1 MEDIYRNGNYRR
13 KSSHRSKHSAKTVSY
28 RPQYNSNNRNNKN
41 RKRRKKA
48 KRMEEPKLN
57 KKKVFMVI
65 AIPILIIMFINNK
78 KGKNIEVSGKGTDIK
93 ESQSTTETNNINMPT
108 QTTNTSTNSTQT
120 TNKVEITDWKLRLA
134 NYDNLLPEDFEVELA
149 NIDNSKD
156 PKQFDARAVKYL
168 KDMINAMK
176 KDGNTKIWCQ
186 STFRSVKRQKELYDA
201 SVQKYLKQGKTQ
213 EEADIP
219 EKEKESQQELQ
230 KQITIATQ
238 DKKVESPKQAE
249 QSKVTQ
255 VITKQKTEINEQLK
269 QDIKTETQIQEQTKF
284 ETKVEEKQSE
294 TPKCTDTNHGVGV
307 GNSNKWFNSYNEAV
321 SYYDNLILSY
331 SNKVHNG
338 EIIFEEYNK
347 QCPCGYEIWSCQYC
361 GKWTLNYYMR

>member
-93 ESQSTTETNNINMPT
+93 ESQSTTETNNTNNINMPT

-120 TNKVEITDWKLRLA
+120 TNKVEITDWRLRLA
-134 NYDNLLPEDFEVELA
+134 NYDNLLPEDFEVELT

-168 KDMINAMK
+168 RDMINAMK

-186 STFRSVKRQKELYDA
+186 STYRSVKRQKELYDA

-213 EEADIP
+213 EEADKLTLEYINKPGGSDHNLGLAVDFNYVDNSFAKTSEYKWLLKNAENYGFILRYP
-219 EKEKESQQELQ
+219 EDKEDKTKIAYESWHWRYVGEENAKRMNEL
-230 KQITIATQ
+230 
-238 DKKVESPKQAE
+238 
-249 QSKVTQ
+249 
-255 VITKQKTEINEQLK
+255 NMCL
-269 QDIKTETQIQEQTKF
+269 
-284 ETKVEEKQSE
+284 
-294 TPKCTDTNHGVGV
+294 
-307 GNSNKWFNSYNEAV
+307 
-321 SYYDNLILSY
+321 
-331 SNKVHNG
+331 
-338 EIIFEEYNK
+338 EEYVEYLQNGNK
-347 QCPCGYEIWSCQYC
+347 
-361 GKWTLNYYMR
+361 

>member
-93 ESQSTTETNNINMPT
+93 ESQSTTETNNTNNTNNINMPT

-120 TNKVEITDWKLRLA
+120 TNKVEITDWRLRLA
-134 NYDNLLPEDFEVELA
+134 NYDNLLPEDFEVELT

-168 KDMINAMK
+168 RDMINAMK

-186 STFRSVKRQKELYDA
+186 STYRSVKRQKELYDA
-201 SVQKYLKQGKTQ
+201 SVQKYLKQGKKQ
-213 EEADIP
+213 EEADKLTLEYINKPGGSDHNLGLAVDFNYVDNSFAQTSEYKWLLKNAENYGFILRYP
-219 EKEKESQQELQ
+219 EDKEDKTKIAYESWHWRYVGEENAKRMNEL
-230 KQITIATQ
+230 
-238 DKKVESPKQAE
+238 
-249 QSKVTQ
+249 
-255 VITKQKTEINEQLK
+255 NMCL
-269 QDIKTETQIQEQTKF
+269 
-284 ETKVEEKQSE
+284 
-294 TPKCTDTNHGVGV
+294 
-307 GNSNKWFNSYNEAV
+307 
-321 SYYDNLILSY
+321 
-331 SNKVHNG
+331 
-338 EIIFEEYNK
+338 EEYVEYLQNGNK
-347 QCPCGYEIWSCQYC
+347 
-361 GKWTLNYYMR
+361 

>member
-13 KSSHRSKHSAKTVSY
+13 KSSHRSKHSAKTISY
-28 RPQYNSNNRNNKN
+28 RPQYNSNNKNNKN

-78 KGKNIEVSGKGTDIK
+78 HDKNIEVSGKGTDIK
-93 ESQSTTETNNINMPT
+93 ESQSTTETNNTNNINTPT

-176 KDGNTKIWCQ
+176 KAGNTSIWCQ
-186 STFRSVKRQKELYDA
+186 STYRSVKRQKELYDA

-213 EEADIP
+213 EEADKLTLEYINKPGGSDHNLGLAVDFNYVDNSFAKTSEYKWLLKNAENYGFILRYP
-219 EKEKESQQELQ
+219 EDKEDKTKIAYESWHWRYVGEENAKRMNELNMCLEEYVEYLQ
-230 KQITIATQ
+230 K
-238 DKKVESPKQAE
+238 
-249 QSKVTQ
+249 
-255 VITKQKTEINEQLK
+255 
-269 QDIKTETQIQEQTKF
+269 
-284 ETKVEEKQSE
+284 
-294 TPKCTDTNHGVGV
+294 
-307 GNSNKWFNSYNEAV
+307 GNK
-321 SYYDNLILSY
+321 
-331 SNKVHNG
+331 
-338 EIIFEEYNK
+338 
-347 QCPCGYEIWSCQYC
+347 
-361 GKWTLNYYMR
+361 

>member
-41 RKRRKKA
+41 RTRRKKA

-78 KGKNIEVSGKGTDIK
+78 HDKNIEVSGKGTDIK
-93 ESQSTTETNNINMPT
+93 ESQSTTETNNTNNINMPT

-213 EEADIP
+213 EEADKLTLEYINKPGGSDHNLGLAVDFNYVDNSFAKTSEYKWLLKNAENYGFILRYP
-219 EKEKESQQELQ
+219 EDKEDKTKIAYESWHWRYVGEENAKRMNELNMCLEEYVEYLQ
-230 KQITIATQ
+230 K
-238 DKKVESPKQAE
+238 
-249 QSKVTQ
+249 
-255 VITKQKTEINEQLK
+255 
-269 QDIKTETQIQEQTKF
+269 
-284 ETKVEEKQSE
+284 
-294 TPKCTDTNHGVGV
+294 
-307 GNSNKWFNSYNEAV
+307 GNK
-321 SYYDNLILSY
+321 
-331 SNKVHNG
+331 
-338 EIIFEEYNK
+338 
-347 QCPCGYEIWSCQYC
+347 
-361 GKWTLNYYMR
+361 